1 MEFEVE
7 GLPLQFF
14 FPNTLMW
21 ATLGANDA
29 HKAKWPGRIKTMG
42 SIIIPA
48 SDGNFNALGGQF
60 SAAMTLYG
68 TLLGFSPAEKTAV
81 SASVTAFSTD
91 WATSE
96 EAKST
101 AKGAV
106 STKNKTRE
114 ATTSAIREAAAR
126 ILASP
131 AATPAI
137 IASFGMNPNP
147 VVSGPVA
154 VPLNLVGNAT
164 SNGNCELKWK
174 RNGNASNTVFVLESK
189 SATGNWTMFG
199 TTTKTKFTDTNAA
212 PGVQKLYRVRAERG
226 GTVSAYSNEAVI
238 YGTGGSGFLAV
249 AA

>member
-1 MEFEVE
+1 
-7 GLPLQFF
+7 
-14 FPNTLMW
+14 
-21 ATLGANDA
+21 
-29 HKAKWPGRIKTMG
+29 MG
-42 SIIIPA
+42 SINIPG
-48 SDGNFNALGGQF
+48 SDGNFNSLALQFDSAMTTHGTALGF
-60 SAAMTLYG
+60 TA
-68 TLLGFSPAEKTAV
+68 AEKLAV
-81 SASVTAFSTD
+81 KDAANAFNTD
-91 WATSE
+91 WAISE

-114 ATTSAIREAAAR
+114 STTAAIREAAAR

-137 IASFGMNPNP
+137 IAAFGMNPNP

-212 PGVQKLYRVRAERG
+212 PGVQKLYRVRAERS
-226 GTVSAYSNEAVI
+226 GTISAYSNEAVI